1 MKDTAAISVNS
12 FKNTVFLWEVIIT
25 IIVFGSAYFILKK
38 YKEHEQKSKKNNSK
52 YNTGE

>member
-1 MKDTAAISVNS
+1 MKDTSEISVNS

-25 IIVFGSAYFILKK
+25 IIVFGAAYFILKR
-38 YKEHEQKSKKNNSK
+38 YKEKEQSARKNNAK